1 MTLASKATQD
11 TFQDKRLELLCT
23 LRRGWKPQLQA
34 NSLPTLNENAVMQP
48 RTGFPRRSTYRTSA
62 KVVNNPLIAFL
73 HLPSPIKW
81 LWNLISLL
89 WQTEQGKNTWSQ
101 GRQKPRQDRAKDLG
115 MMAMFTQPLL
125 EFPVPSPLRLTTH
138 FSFNKPRNWQKIRG
152 RGRILFFIQHEVFS
166 KTLQGGKNFS
176 SLLWQSP
183 AGPAN

>member
-73 HLPSPIKW
+73 HLPQSHQMTLKSNFFA
-81 LWNLISLL
+81 LTNRARKEYMISRE
-89 WQTEQGKNTWSQ
+89 TE
-101 GRQKPRQDRAKDLG
+101 AK
-115 MMAMFTQPLL
+115 T
-125 EFPVPSPLRLTTH
+125 R
-138 FSFNKPRNWQKIRG
+138 
-152 RGRILFFIQHEVFS
+152 
-166 KTLQGGKNFS
+166 
-176 SLLWQSP
+176 
-183 AGPAN
+183 